1 VKLYTGTV
9 EQFNR
14 DVLTNQ
20 MPDKLQKAYETYY
33 YRMANPREVQSW
45 TNSLQF
51 MKNAVEYTSL
61 KEDMIVVEYELPYS
75 NQRIDCMLFGRGPGG
90 GDNVVLMELK
100 QWSKAEECDVENNVV
115 TFVGGANRMEAHPSY
130 QVGGYHMYLKDFVEA
145 FEEPPPLSLSS
156 ACYCHNYPRSDA
168 VLFDDRFAKIL
179 SEFPLFAREDLGS
192 LADYLK
198 ARLAGGGGK
207 PILDRFSSSRIA
219 PSKKLLAHARN
230 MIEGQHVFNLLEEQI
245 AAYNTILDRAKKS
258 AKLAK
263 KSVIIVRGGPGT
275 GKSAIALNV
284 IAELLSRGIAVYHAT
299 GSASFTTTLRRVVG
313 QRASPLFK
321 YFNSFSTYGEDQIGV
336 LVCDEAHRIRR
347 TSNSRYTRTEA
358 RSDVPQVDEL
368 LRAAKVTIFFID
380 DHQVVR
386 PEEIGSAELIRE
398 AAKRFTDE
406 VFEFELKAQ
415 FRCGGSDGYLNW
427 VDDVLGIR
435 ETANRLL
442 TKDEKMEFKMF
453 GSPQELH
460 KEIERKNSESPNSA
474 RMVAG
479 FCWPWSD
486 PNGDGTLVDDV
497 VIGEYRRPW
506 NAKADLG
513 RLAPGIPRSNLW
525 AYDPKGVEQIG
536 CIYTIQGFEFD
547 YVGVIFGRDLTWDD
561 WSKAWV
567 GDPSQSYDSVVKRD
581 REQFLRNVKNTYRV
595 LLTRGMKGCYVC
607 FLDKGTEDYFRS
619 RVEVTGT

>member
-1 VKLYTGTV
+1 
-9 EQFNR
+9 
-14 DVLTNQ
+14 
-20 MPDKLQKAYETYY
+20 
-33 YRMANPREVQSW
+33 
-45 TNSLQF
+45 
-51 MKNAVEYTSL
+51 
-61 KEDMIVVEYELPYS
+61 
-75 NQRIDCMLFGRGPGG
+75 
-90 GDNVVLMELK
+90 
-100 QWSKAEECDVENNVV
+100 
-115 TFVGGANRMEAHPSY
+115 
-130 QVGGYHMYLKDFVEA
+130 MYLKDFVEV
-145 FEEPPPLSLSS
+145 FEESPPLNLSS
-156 ACYCHNYPRSDA
+156 ACYCHNYPRDDA
-168 VLFDDRFAKIL
+168 VLFDIRFAQIL
-179 SEFPLFAREDLGS
+179 ARYPLFAREDLGS
-192 LADYLK
+192 LADYLR

-207 PILDRFSSSRIA
+207 LILDRFSSSRIA
-219 PSKKLLAHARN
+219 PSKKLLEHARN

-245 AAYNTILDRAKKS
+245 AAYNTILDRAKRS
-258 AKLAK
+258 AKLPK

-284 IAELLSRGIAVYHAT
+284 IAELLSKKIEVYHAT

-336 LVCDEAHRIRR
+336 LVCDEAHRIRKTR
-347 TSNSRYTRTEA
+347 NSRYTRREA
-358 RSDVPQVDEL
+358 RSDVPQVEEL

-380 DHQVVR
+380 DNQVVR
-386 PEEIGSAELIRE
+386 PEEIGSSQLIRE
-398 AAKRFTDE
+398 AARRFTEE

-442 TKDEKMEFKMF
+442 TKDEKMEFKIF

-460 KEIERKNSESPNSA
+460 REIERNNAESANSA

-506 NAKADLG
+506 NAKADSG

-525 AYDPKGVEQIG
+525 AYDANGVGQIG

-547 YVGVIFGRDLTWDD
+547 YVGVIFGRDLTWDAR
-561 WSKAWV
+561 SRAWV

-607 FLDKGTEDYFRS
+607 FLDKATEEYFRS
-619 RVEVTGT
+619 RLEV

>member
-1 VKLYTGTV
+1 MKLYTGTV
-9 EQFNR
+9 EQFNQ

-51 MKNAVEYTSL
+51 MKNAVEYASL

-75 NQRIDCMLFGRGPGG
+75 NQRIDCMLFGRGPA
-90 GDNVVLMELK
+90 DEENVVLMELK

-115 TFVGGANRMEAHPSY
+115 TFVAGRNRMEAHPSY

-145 FEEPPPLSLSS
+145 FEESPPLNLSS
-156 ACYCHNYPRSDA
+156 ACYCHNYPRDDA
-168 VLFDDRFAKIL
+168 VLFDARFAKIL
-179 SEFPLFAREDLGS
+179 ARYPLFAREDVGS
-192 LADYLK
+192 LADYLR
-198 ARLAGGGGK
+198 ARLGAGGGL
-207 PILDRFSSSRIA
+207 PILQRFSSSRIA
-219 PSKKLLAHARN
+219 PSKKLLEHARN
-230 MIEGQHVFNLLEEQI
+230 MIDGQHIFNLLEEQI
-245 AAYNTILDRAKKS
+245 TAYNTILDRAKKS
-258 AKLAK
+258 AKLGK

-275 GKSAIALNV
+275 GKSAIALDV
-284 IAELLSRGIAVYHAT
+284 IAALLSKGMTVYHAT
-299 GSASFTTTLRRVVG
+299 GSAAFTTTLRRVVG

-321 YFNSFSTYGEDQIGV
+321 YFNSFPTYEEDQIDV

-347 TSNSRYTRTEA
+347 TSNSRYTKKEA
-358 RSDVPQVDEL
+358 RSDVPQVEEL

-386 PEEIGSAELIRE
+386 PEEIGSTELIRE
-398 AAKRFTDE
+398 AARRFTEE

-435 ETANRLL
+435 ETANRVL
-442 TKDEKMEFKMF
+442 TKDEKMEFKIF

-460 KEIERKNSESPNSA
+460 REIERKNSESPNSA

-479 FCWPWSD
+479 FCWPWSK
-486 PNGDGTLVDDV
+486 PNSDGTLVDDV
-497 VIGEYRRPW
+497 MIGEYRRPW
-506 NAKADLG
+506 NARADAG
-513 RLAPGIPRSNLW
+513 RLAPGIPTSNLW
-525 AYDPKGVEQIG
+525 AYDAKGVEQIG

-547 YVGVIFGRDLTWDD
+547 YVGVIFGKDLAWDAR
-561 WSKAWV
+561 SKAWV
-567 GDPSQSYDSVVKRD
+567 GDPGQSHDSMVKRD
-581 REQFLRNVKNTYRV
+581 AEQFLRNVKNAYRV

-607 FLDKGTEDYFRS
+607 FLDKTTEDYFRS
-619 RVEVTGT
+619 RLEV